1 MKDVASKHKDHS
13 FVQAVEKTLK
23 AFRYFTQSY
32 TVSTLGAQEYHVAEA
47 DEDAEPIQARE
58 DDSPRD

>member
-1 MKDVASKHKDHS
+1 MPQRH
-13 FVQAVEKTLK
+13 VQAVEKTLK

-32 TVSTLGAQEYHVAEA
+32 TVSTLGAQEYHAAEA